1 MKKQKCWYLIQTWS
15 DKAFKGTVVNRAL
28 PSLYGG
34 LFEICY
40 SPFNIQGLDTISSIR
55 FNKIESLDTVSSI
68 RFNIQGF
75 DTVSSI
81 RFNIQG
87 LNRVSSIR
95 FNIQGLDTVSTIRF
109 NIQGLD
115 TVSSIRF
122 NIQGLDTVSSIRFNI
137 QGSDTVSCI
146 RFNIQGLDT
155 VSSIRFNIQGLDTV
169 SSIWLNNEKVG
180 TSNNMFVRYI
190 YPIKE
195 LLKPGN
201 HFSFFSYFNFFFVPQ
216 IHLSKMLSYFIFHC
230 FYKLLEQNHLLFIL
244 NLCWFTNY
252 LLSYNSFFHSHISQ
266 TFVI

>member
-55 FNKIESLDTVSSI
+55 FNKIES
-68 RFNIQGF
+68 
-75 DTVSSI
+75 
-81 RFNIQG
+81 
-87 LNRVSSIR
+87 
-95 FNIQGLDTVSTIRF
+95 
-109 NIQGLD
+109 
-115 TVSSIRF
+115 
-122 NIQGLDTVSSIRFNI
+122 
-137 QGSDTVSCI
+137 
-146 RFNIQGLDT
+146 LDT